1 MQTDTHKRTAAV
13 QTVKLASGHTMP
25 MLGLG
30 TYKAHNTIDLMLK
43 ALDLGYRA
51 LDTAWMY
58 QNEAEVG
65 QAIAHTDV
73 KRGDLFVATKI
84 WPNYYG
90 EELAKRSIDRSLK
103 DLRVEYLDMMYLHW
117 WGKNALETWHVL
129 EDYHDQ
135 GIIKSI
141 SVSNFNEVM
150 LNDLMQHARV
160 MPSCDQIEIHP
171 LWPEEALVRYLHKH
185 NIQPVAYCPI
195 ARANPQVMQSDI
207 VQSCAQKYHKTP
219 VQVVLRWQLDRG
231 IAVIPKTVHEAR
243 LPENLNVFDFSL
255 TKDEIKGIT
264 SLECAD
270 GKISHLMND
279 EVWIKECMNTPL

>member
-1 MQTDTHKRTAAV
+1 MGDNTNKNKRMEHST
-13 QTVKLASGHTMP
+13 TLNSGHAMP
-25 MLGLG
+25 LIGLG
-30 TYKAHNTIDLMLK
+30 TYKAHNAIDLMLK

-73 KRGDLFVATKI
+73 KREDLFVATKI

-103 DLRVEYLDMMYLHW
+103 DLQVDYLDMMYLHW
-117 WGKNALETWHVL
+117 WSKNALETWHVL

-231 IAVIPKTVHEAR
+231 VAVIPKTVHEAR
-243 LPENLNVFDFSL
+243 LPENLNVFDFKL
-255 TKDEIKGIT
+255 TEDEIKGIT

-270 GKISHLMND
+270 GKISHPMTD
-279 EVWIKECMNTPL
+279 ENWLAKCVNTPL